1 MSGFHTA
8 TICADCDPPVVA
20 ISTGQG
26 SRCPRCGQ
34 VETWS
39 LLTTDALDTRLDGSL
54 ARQIITDT
62 AIRSDG
68 DARLLAELARRL
80 LAHAGRDR
88 GQ

>member
-20 ISTGQG
+20 ISTGYG

-34 VETWS
+34 VEAGS
-39 LLTTDALDTRLDGSL
+39 PSTTDAIATRLDGAL
-54 ARQIITDT
+54 ARQIIADT
-62 AIRSDG
+62 AVRSDG

-80 LAHAGRDR
+80 LDHVGRAH